1 MGERFGKFEI
11 ITKIATGGMAEIFL
25 ARQEGIEGFKKLV
38 VIKRILPHLSSDKE
52 FVNMFLD
59 EARMAALLNHPN
71 IVQIYDLGV
80 IENAYFIAMEY
91 IDGVDISSILKR
103 GREQKSFLR
112 LGWILKIISQ
122 VCDGLYYAHCLKDS
136 SGQSLGLI
144 HRDITPENL
153 LLSFTGNVKITDF
166 GIARAR
172 GRSTST
178 TSGTLKGKFPYMS
191 YEMVK
196 GMEIDSR
203 SDIFSLG
210 IVMWEMLTYRRLFK
224 RDTEIASI
232 NAILNEEIPSP
243 KKYFK
248 NLPDGVEAIV
258 MRALERDRDKRYRNA
273 REMGDA
279 IEDFI
284 SQRRISVKL
293 SDLSDYLTTLFP
305 DRKLM
310 ANREGL
316 SSSKLQKIVEIK
328 EHKSASNSLP
338 VITIQKRNPV
348 SESETVVLPHRP
360 EIEVEKIDDNR
371 VSEVS
376 NEPVSLPEVKPLS
389 EIMEKIEPEKDF
401 SKVEP
406 EEAKGEIEKETMEA
420 VEEKGERVEAQKD
433 TTESAPPIEVPPK
446 EGSKTKLMVIGAVL
460 VLIVLIGTVFLL
472 LNKGREESAE
482 TKSSDV
488 VSISAVSQTGTE
500 AQKQVVEASK
510 ENSVETKQVASAES
524 DKGSSEHKEADVK
537 VASLNKKSEIAERQ
551 QNAPRKESRIEKPVD
566 VKKEKPEEI
575 KEKPKEEVAAVVQ
588 KNGFISIDSD
598 PWTEVYYE
606 GKKIGDT
613 PLIRFEVP
621 SGNQSIVLKNSEFGF
636 EKTIKLDVKPE
647 ENTAQKVKF
656 GKGLLNITTNVPVEV
671 RLGGNVIGKTPL
683 SNLDMYEGIY
693 KITLFDPAQKKSKTI
708 KVEIKASKTTEINE
722 SL

>member
-80 IENAYFIAMEY
+80 IDNSYFIAMEY
-91 IDGVDISSILKR
+91 IDGVDISTILKR
-103 GREQKSFLR
+103 GREQKSFLK

-122 VCDGLYYAHCLKDS
+122 VCDGLYYAHNLKDAN
-136 SGQSLGLI
+136 GQSLGLI

-153 LLSFTGNVKITDF
+153 LVSFTGNVKITDF

-224 RDTEIASI
+224 RDTEVASI

-258 MRALERDRDKRYRNA
+258 MKALERDRDKRFQTA

-284 SQRRISVKL
+284 SQKRVSVRL
-293 SDLSDYLTTLFP
+293 SDLGDYLATLFP
-305 DRKLM
+305 DRRLM
-310 ANREGL
+310 ANRDGL
-316 SSSKLQKIVEIK
+316 SSSKLQRIVEVK
-328 EHKSASNSLP
+328 EKSHSGNSLP
-338 VITIQKRNPV
+338 LITIQKKSPM
-348 SESETVVLPHRP
+348 SESETVVLPQP
-360 EIEVEKIDDNR
+360 PAIKDENR
-371 VSEVS
+371 SVDTSKSDSETVA
-376 NEPVSLPEVKPLS
+376 LQEVKPLS

-420 VEEKGERVEAQKD
+420 VEEKGEKVEAQIN
-433 TTESAPPIEVPPK
+433 TTKSAPPVEESPK
-446 EGSKTKLMVIGAVL
+446 EGRRAKLLVLGAVL
-460 VLIVLIGTVFLL
+460 GLIVLVGAVFIL
-472 LNKGREESAE
+472 LNKGRGESAE

-488 VSISAVSQTGTE
+488 VTISAVSQTAAE
-500 AQKQVVEASK
+500 AQKRAAEVPK
-510 ENSVETKQVASAES
+510 ESDVETKQQASAEA
-524 DKGSSEHKEADVK
+524 DKGTSEGNKGEFK
-537 VASLNKKSEIAERQ
+537 VASLNKKTESAERQ
-551 QNAPRKESRIEKPVD
+551 QGVSRKENKVEKPVD
-566 VKKEKPEEI
+566 VKKEEPKEI
-575 KEKPKEEVAAVVQ
+575 KEKPSEEMAAVVQ

-598 PWTEVYYE
+598 PWTEVYLE

-613 PLIRFEVP
+613 PLLKYELP
-621 SGNQSIVLKNSEFGF
+621 SGSYNIVLKNSEFGF
-636 EKTIKLDVKPE
+636 EKAIKLDVRPE
-647 ENTAQKVKF
+647 ENTSQKIRF
-656 GKGLLNITTNVPVEV
+656 GKGFLNINTNIPVEV
-671 RLGGNVIGKTPL
+671 RLGGTLIGKTPI
-683 SNLDMYEGIY
+683 SNLDMYEGTYRIN
-693 KITLFDPAQKKSKTI
+693 LFDPAQKKSKTI
-708 KVEIKASKTTEINE
+708 KVEIKASKTTEVNE
-722 SL
+722 NL

>member
-80 IENAYFIAMEY
+80 IDNSYFIAMEY
-91 IDGVDISSILKR
+91 IDGVDISTILKR
-103 GREQKSFLR
+103 GREQKSFLK

-122 VCDGLYYAHCLKDS
+122 VCDGLYYAHNLKDAN
-136 SGQSLGLI
+136 GQSLGLI

-153 LLSFTGNVKITDF
+153 LVSFTGNVKITDF

-224 RDTEIASI
+224 RDTEVASI

-258 MRALERDRDKRYRNA
+258 MKALERDRDKRFQTA

-284 SQRRISVKL
+284 SQKRVSVRL
-293 SDLSDYLTTLFP
+293 SDLGDYLATLFP
-305 DRKLM
+305 DRRLM
-310 ANREGL
+310 ANRDGL
-316 SSSKLQKIVEIK
+316 SSSKLQRIIEIK
-328 EHKSASNSLP
+328 EKSHSGNSLP
-338 VITIQKRNPV
+338 LITIQKKSPM
-348 SESETVVLPHRP
+348 SESETVVLPQP
-360 EIEVEKIDDNR
+360 PAIKDENR
-371 VSEVS
+371 SVDTSKSDSETV
-376 NEPVSLPEVKPLS
+376 PLQEVKPLS
-389 EIMEKIEPEKDF
+389 EIMEEVAHKKDF
-401 SKVEP
+401 SKTGS
-406 EEAKGEIEKETMEA
+406 EEVKEEIQKETIEKE
-420 VEEKGERVEAQKD
+420 KGEKVEAQIN
-433 TTESAPPIEVPPK
+433 TTESAPPVEEPPK
-446 EGSKTKLMVIGAVL
+446 EGSRAKLLVLGAVL
-460 VLIVLIGTVFLL
+460 GLIVLVGAVFIF
-472 LNKGREESAE
+472 LNKGRGESAE

-488 VSISAVSQTGTE
+488 VTISAVSQTAAE
-500 AQKQVVEASK
+500 AQKQAAEVPKESNVEA
-510 ENSVETKQVASAES
+510 KQQASAEAY
-524 DKGSSEHKEADVK
+524 KGSSEVNKGEFK
-537 VASLNKKSEIAERQ
+537 VVSLNKKTESAERQ
-551 QNAPRKESRIEKPVD
+551 QGVSRKENKVEKPVD
-566 VKKEKPEEI
+566 VKKEEPKEI
-575 KEKPKEEVAAVVQ
+575 KEKPSEKVAAVVQ

-598 PWTEVYYE
+598 PWTEVYLE

-613 PLIRFEVP
+613 PLLKYELP
-621 SGNQSIVLKNSEFGF
+621 SGSYNIVLKNSEFGF
-636 EKTIKLDVKPE
+636 EKAIKLDVRPE
-647 ENTAQKVKF
+647 ENTSQKIRF
-656 GKGLLNITTNVPVEV
+656 GKGFLNINTNIPVEV
-671 RLGGNVIGKTPL
+671 RLGGTLIGKTPI
-683 SNLDMYEGIY
+683 SNLDMYEGTY
-693 KITLFDPAQKKSKTI
+693 RITLFDPAQKKSKTI
-708 KVEIKASKTTEINE
+708 KVEIKASKTTEVNE
-722 SL
+722 NL

>member
-80 IENAYFIAMEY
+80 IDNSYFIAMEY
-91 IDGVDISSILKR
+91 IDGVDISTILKR
-103 GREQKSFLR
+103 GREQKSFLK

-122 VCDGLYYAHCLKDS
+122 VCDGLYYAHNLKDAN
-136 SGQSLGLI
+136 GQSLGLI

-153 LLSFTGNVKITDF
+153 LVSFTGNVKITDF

-224 RDTEIASI
+224 RDTEVASI

-258 MRALERDRDKRYRNA
+258 MKALERDRDKRFQTA

-284 SQRRISVKL
+284 SQKRVSVKL
-293 SDLSDYLTTLFP
+293 SDLGDYLATLFP
-305 DRKLM
+305 DRRLI
-310 ANREGL
+310 ANRDGL
-316 SSSKLQKIVEIK
+316 SSSKLQRIVEVK
-328 EHKSASNSLP
+328 EKSHSGNSLP
-338 VITIQKRNPV
+338 LITIQKKSPM
-348 SESETVVLPHRP
+348 SESETVVLPQP
-360 EIEVEKIDDNR
+360 PAIKDENR
-371 VSEVS
+371 SVDTSKSDSETVA
-376 NEPVSLPEVKPLS
+376 LQEVKPLS

-420 VEEKGERVEAQKD
+420 VEEKGENVEAQIN
-433 TTESAPPIEVPPK
+433 TTESAPPVEESPK
-446 EGSKTKLMVIGAVL
+446 KARRAKLLVLGAVL
-460 VLIVLIGTVFLL
+460 GLIVLVGAVFIF
-472 LNKGREESAE
+472 LNKGRGESAE

-488 VSISAVSQTGTE
+488 VTISAVSQTAAE
-500 AQKQVVEASK
+500 AQKQAAEVPK
-510 ENSVETKQVASAES
+510 ERTKQQASAEA
-524 DKGSSEHKEADVK
+524 DKGTSEGNKGEFK
-537 VASLNKKSEIAERQ
+537 VASLNKKTESAERQ
-551 QNAPRKESRIEKPVD
+551 QGVSRKENKVEKPVD
-566 VKKEKPEEI
+566 VKKEEPKEI
-575 KEKPKEEVAAVVQ
+575 KEKPSEEVAAVVQ

-598 PWTEVYYE
+598 PWTEVYLE

-613 PLIRFEVP
+613 PLLKYELP
-621 SGNQSIVLKNSEFGF
+621 SGSYNIVLKNSEFGF
-636 EKTIKLDVKPE
+636 EKAIKLDVRPE
-647 ENTAQKVKF
+647 ENTSQKIRF
-656 GKGLLNITTNVPVEV
+656 GKGFLNINTNIPVEV
-671 RLGGNVIGKTPL
+671 RLGGTLIGKTPI
-683 SNLDMYEGIY
+683 SNLDMYEGTYRIN
-693 KITLFDPAQKKSKTI
+693 LFDPAQKKSKTI
-708 KVEIKASKTTEINE
+708 KVEIKASKTTEVNE
-722 SL
+722 NL